1 MIQREI
7 EEKIKQR
14 FNKGKA
20 IILIGPRQAGKTTL
34 IKKICPFN
42 SENTIWLSGDD
53 SNDNARLKH
62 SSIATLKTL
71 IGNNRFLII
80 DEAQRIENIGLTI
93 KLIIDHI
100 ENIQVIATG
109 SSAFD
114 LANQVNEP
122 LTGRKYEFTL
132 LPFSFSELSN
142 HSNSFAETSNLENRL
157 IFGSYPEVVIS
168 PGEEK
173 ELLNLLSDSYLY
185 KDLLSYDNIKKA
197 SLLTNLLKALALQ
210 IGSEVNYNELGKIV
224 GADNGTI
231 ERYVDALEKAF
242 IVFRLT
248 SLSRNVRNELK
259 KSKKI
264 YFYDNGIRNAI
275 IGNYLPLANRNDKGA
290 LFENYLI
297 SERKKQLLFNNINRH
312 SYFWRT
318 TQQQEI
324 DYLEEYDGI
333 IDVYEFKWNKV
344 KTKIPLTFLKNYP
357 VNQNKTITSEN
368 YFEWLLQNP

>member
-231 ERYVDALEKAF
+231 ERYIDALEKAF